1 MKVMV
6 EQIPTYN
13 GFNAA
18 DNYMSSLILHINEL
32 KIKTVEDILEI
43 YKSNYQCTG
52 RARAMITTTILLIS
66 ASNPLMLT
74 RNQLFKYETEQWLT
88 VQIYVFSALHA
99 EVAVPIKH
107 FDTQKE
113 QERI

>member
-18 DNYMSSLILHINEL
+18 DNYMSSLILHINKL

-52 RARAMITTTILLIS
+52 RARHTRDMEEVDCYLSSQKDQSNNDETTIE
-66 ASNPLMLT
+66 NT
-74 RNQLFKYETEQWLT
+74 
-88 VQIYVFSALHA
+88 
-99 EVAVPIKH
+99 
-107 FDTQKE
+107 
-113 QERI
+113 